1 MPVDDG
7 PYSFIMPTG
16 DRDRW
21 EIDHGRGVAIRW
33 HAKPRQHLFVPGHCS
48 GGPEMNRLTGER
60 TTVARFPS
68 GQVRVVTDNYLE
80 MAKPSPPLADRE
92 WRGRTELKLKPTGSS
107 SSKDD
112 KRKQH

>member
-1 MPVDDG
+1 
-7 PYSFIMPTG
+7 
-16 DRDRW
+16 
-21 EIDHGRGVAIRW
+21 
-33 HAKPRQHLFVPGHCS
+33 
-48 GGPEMNRLTGER
+48 MNRLTGER